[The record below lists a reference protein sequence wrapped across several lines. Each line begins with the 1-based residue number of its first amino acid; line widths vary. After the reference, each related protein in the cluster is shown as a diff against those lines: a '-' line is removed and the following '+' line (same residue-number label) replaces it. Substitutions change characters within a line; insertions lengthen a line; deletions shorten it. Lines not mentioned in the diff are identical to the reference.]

1 MLLQGAGGFGDIV
14 LAHFSVTPTDERTCV
29 TETCSVFL
37 LRISFHS
44 VSLDQHETI
53 RLSPQLGCVPGLL
66 LSSSGTVTLCAPHRP
81 SSRAVPGLLLGAC
94 PHAHTQ
100 PLPTSRNRHALL
112 LSYLTVSA
120 LNPLTRPALS
130 WSPSRIP
137 TAFVDTLSRKSYF
150 KLLLPR
156 NVSGLFRSNGGRIFC
171 AGVNMRGW

>member
-1 MLLQGAGGFGDIV
+1 VLLQGAGGFGDIV
-14 LAHFSVTPTDERTCV
+14 LAQLSVTPTDERTCV

-66 LSSSGTVTLCAPHRP
+66 LSSSGAITLCAPHRP

-130 WSPSRIP
+130 RSLNASPPLLFQVFAPKNSSRWCHVP
-137 TAFVDTLSRKSYF
+137 PAELSSSV
-150 KLLLPR
+150 L
-156 NVSGLFRSNGGRIFC
+156 
-171 AGVNMRGW
+171 